1 MKRYL
6 KNKSFLTGAILAFIM
21 LGMLVVSLFWLPYD
35 PEEMYLAPKLSL
47 PSIAHP
53 MGTDQFGR
61 DVMSRIMKGIQVSF
75 GIGVVVVAAGGL
87 VGTLLGA
94 CSGYFGGYV
103 DEVIMK
109 IVDAQMAFPGILLA
123 LMLMCIFGRGLSN
136 TILALSIMSI
146 PRFVRMARSGFLK
159 LREADFVKAERVRG
173 ASAPQIMF
181 LHILPNLFSELTATA
196 SLTFASAVMSE
207 AGLSYLGLGVA
218 PPKPSLGL
226 MLSDAQQTLLM
237 APWNI
242 AMPAIVIT
250 LLVMSF
256 NLIGDGIQ
264 EVTEQ

>member
-1 MKRYL
+1 
-6 KNKSFLTGAILAFIM
+6 M

-61 DVMSRIMKGIQVSF
+61 DVLSRIMKGIQVSF

-173 ASAPQIMF
+173 ASAPRIMF
-181 LHILPNLFSELTATA
+181 LHILPNLILRADGNCITNICVSCHVRGRFKLLRTWCSTAKAKSWTDA
-196 SLTFASAVMSE
+196 FRC
-207 AGLSYLGLGVA
+207 
-218 PPKPSLGL
+218 PSRRFLWHHG
-226 MLSDAQQTLLM
+226 TLPCQRL
-237 APWNI
+237 
-242 AMPAIVIT
+242 
-250 LLVMSF
+250 
-256 NLIGDGIQ
+256 
-264 EVTEQ
+264 

>member
-47 PSIAHP
+47 PSISHL

-173 ASAPQIMF
+173 ASAP
-181 LHILPNLFSELTATA
+181 NLFSELTATA